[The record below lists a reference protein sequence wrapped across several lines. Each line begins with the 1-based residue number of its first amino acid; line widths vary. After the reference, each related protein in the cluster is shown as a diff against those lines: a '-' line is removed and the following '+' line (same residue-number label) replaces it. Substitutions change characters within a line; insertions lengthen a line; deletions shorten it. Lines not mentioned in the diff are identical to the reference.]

1 MRQHRGSTLRKLE
14 EAHFFLGQLAPNY
27 MKDRKFD
34 FYLSAFIS
42 SARAVPWVMRSEY
55 GKLVG
60 WKSWYEGRK
69 PSAQEARLLDGTNS
83 LRTRLTKQEA
93 LRTTTRIQLKGVNL
107 AKPELDRVNSALS
120 SGNVP
125 IRLSG
130 SRGKY
135 SLKVE
140 VDGKTILCPA
150 TDV

>member
-1 MRQHRGSTLRKLE
+1 MRGENQAIKKQG
-14 EAHFFLGQLAPNY
+14 
-27 MKDRKFD
+27 
-34 FYLSAFIS
+34 
-42 SARAVPWVMRSEY
+42 
-55 GKLVG
+55 
-60 WKSWYEGRK
+60 
-69 PSAQEARLLDGTNS
+69 S

-93 LRTTTRIQLKGVNL
+93 LRTTTRIQLKGVKL

-150 TDV
+150 TDVSFDRRLKEFPDEDILGLCRKYYDALALLVKECGEKFDT